1 MCGRGGPWLGGCPAQ
16 GPRPSHAGEGVGTE
30 GPWAGWTN
38 GGELHQNASKPKIHP
53 PLPPRSQTRTSWAD
67 HVQDTTC
74 QSLSPPPLNAALRNA
89 FCCDFHVEVERWPS
103 SGGRATWHS
112 SAHCTTPACDIVP
125 VLLADGQK
133 FLVIDP
139 PPPCPAASRG
149 ICHPGWLVLPRLTCR
164 PGQTTTTVAWDWAG
178 PKLSWKQLKVAKV
191 WGGVGN
197 TVRRCL
203 VGQLGGFGRAG
214 GGMARGN

>member
-1 MCGRGGPWLGGCPAQ
+1 MGGVDQRRGIAPKCQQTQNPPPTPSPLTNTNLLGGPRSGHDL
-16 GPRPSHAGEGVGTE
+16 SITE
-30 GPWAGWTN
+30 
-38 GGELHQNASKPKIHP
+38 
-53 PLPPRSQTRTSWAD
+53 
-67 HVQDTTC
+67 
-74 QSLSPPPLNAALRNA
+74 PPPLNAALRNA

-178 PKLSWKQLKVAKV
+178 LKLSWKQLKVAKV